1 MNTKANKEKQPSA
14 ATNMMLEKRRLFE
27 AAEYERRLEQLY
39 EDLNERR
46 IDIEEFENT
55 RSAYVLKIESC
66 RRRAA
71 AMKATLRD
79 N

>member
-1 MNTKANKEKQPSA
+1 MEISTQRLSA
-14 ATNMMLEKRRLFE
+14 ASTTMHEKRRLLDK

-55 RSAYVLKIESC
+55 RSAYVLKIESL

-71 AMKATLRD
+71 AFKTNQRD